1 MEASVCW
8 ALAAGLRE
16 WKEMRRGGERETERE
31 RERVSVRERES
42 ERERER
48 EIPPHPTSL
57 EAVST
62 SMLSRWPR
70 EAMW

>member
-1 MEASVCW
+1 MLGPGRGPEGVERDEER
-8 ALAAGLRE
+8 GRE
-16 WKEMRRGGERETERE
+16 RDRKRE
-31 RERVSVRERES
+31 RERVSVRERGRVR

-48 EIPPHPTSL
+48 PPHPTSL

-70 EAMW
+70 EAML

>member
-31 RERVSVRERES
+31 RERESECERERES

-48 EIPPHPTSL
+48 YTAPPHFTRGGEHEYGL
-57 EAVST
+57 QMA
-62 SMLSRWPR
+62 
-70 EAMW
+70 

>member
-1 MEASVCW
+1 M
-8 ALAAGLRE
+8 LGPG
-16 WKEMRRGGERETERE
+16 RGPEGVERDEERGRE
-31 RERVSVRERES
+31 RGRERES

-70 EAMW
+70 EAML

>member
-16 WKEMRRGGERETERE
+16 WKEMRRGGEREAE
-31 RERVSVRERES
+31 RERV
-42 ERERER
+42 RERER

>member
-1 MEASVCW
+1 M
-8 ALAAGLRE
+8 LGPG
-16 WKEMRRGGERETERE
+16 RGPEGVERDEERGRE
-31 RERVSVRERES
+31 RDRKRERERES
-42 ERERER
+42 ECERERESERER

-70 EAMW
+70 EAML

>member
-16 WKEMRRGGERETERE
+16 WKEMRRGGEREAE
-31 RERVSVRERES
+31 RERV
-42 ERERER
+42 RERER

-70 EAMW
+70 EAIR